1 LVISRGVFVA
11 TNLLP
16 TGVILHLQRALDFL
30 PLVKNEKKK
39 NLMEKKEVLRF
50 RCTPLEK
57 AIIEKKASNSGLSAS
72 AFCRA
77 SALDQKIGYKLTDE
91 ELEAYQM
98 LVKYHNNFMAIS
110 NLLKN
115 KNSRFAGEVNKTA
128 VEIKN
133 HLKKFK

>member
-1 LVISRGVFVA
+1 
-11 TNLLP
+11 
-16 TGVILHLQRALDFL
+16 
-30 PLVKNEKKK
+30 
-39 NLMEKKEVLRF
+39 MEKKEVLRF